1 MREREDRYEAIGK
14 GPRGLGGGEGG
25 VLLLTQLRCG
35 TAHCTFLSTNRFGSA
50 VPWSC
55 AENKHGESNSGIHQC
70 IRAILA
76 NL

>member
-55 AENKHGESNSGIHQC
+55 AENNMV
-70 IRAILA
+70 RAIPEFT
-76 NL
+76 NVFVQF